1 MASHPQPAPTGE
13 VTCSN
18 CRRSVPHAAADA
30 AGWGVVRE
38 GETVKVAL
46 CDECITALLDAE

>member
-1 MASHPQPAPTGE
+1 MACNPRPATTAD

-18 CRRSVPHAAADA
+18 CRRSVPGDA
-30 AGWGVVRE
+30 ANTLGWGVVRE